1 MVINTTSKFIKVW
14 NFDLTIFSIYGRG
27 DWCYEIPLI
36 FIFIWCNNYG
46 YLKEHMLTLL
56 FSLVVTPKPRLE
68 KSLLK
73 LPILNQLLRL
83 DQSASDR
90 SCYLLSLN
98 KKHKLSFCEALKN
111 NETYNVTC
119 VVDEKTC
126 VMQTSK
132 IFQKQYRNQNYL
144 HVHVVI
150 INSSR
155 GVHVFGIS

>member
-14 NFDLTIFSIYGRG
+14 NFDLKIFSIYGRG

-36 FIFIWCNNYG
+36 FIFIGCNNYG

-68 KSLLK
+68 KSVLK

-90 SCYLLSLN
+90 SCHLLSLN

-111 NETYNVTC
+111 NETYNVTW
-119 VVDEKTC
+119 VVD
-126 VMQTSK
+126 VMQTSTL
-132 IFQKQYRNQNYL
+132 FQKQYWNQNYL

-150 INSSR
+150 INSSK